1 MDTSKGEEEKKG
13 TEKLNEI
20 TAQMTQML
28 TNIETSRLKKL
39 RDLQMDVT
47 KKDPIMALWLII
59 VKFKKHSMKK
69 SKISS
74 TSNIK
79 EIQ

>member
-39 RDLQMDVT
+39 RDPQMDVT
-47 KKDPIMALWLII
+47 KKDPLCGLL
-59 VKFKKHSMKK
+59 
-69 SKISS
+69 
-74 TSNIK
+74 
-79 EIQ
+79 